1 MWMIL
6 LKILNDLGVG
16 IIADAV
22 DYTASLLIPCV
33 NSNATINGN
42 GGVMIGY

>member
-22 DYTASLLIPCV
+22 DNSASLLIPCAIIRQLLMEMV
-33 NSNATINGN
+33 
-42 GGVMIGY
+42 VL